1 MSLDKIKI
9 KGGQSLHGNVH
20 VAGSKNAALPI
31 LVSTLLSDQTTIL
44 NQVPRLQDIDS
55 TIALLKHLGVTID
68 DSLFKTQSQLKI
80 KADHITSQEAP
91 YDLVRKMRASVL
103 VLGPLLARFGKAKV
117 SLPGGC
123 AIGARPIDLHLKGLK
138 QLGAEIELEEGYV
151 LAKAKK
157 LIGTRVELDF
167 PSVGATENLMM
178 ACVLAQGESLITNA
192 AKEPEIIDCARALKQ
207 MGVKI
212 EGEGTDQIQIQG
224 VTQFKPSEYTIMGD
238 RIEAGTYLAAALIT
252 KGEVE
257 VFGIQPESLESVL
270 ILFEKMGAWVQRNS
284 NSIKI
289 RYQSPLQAT
298 RLTTQPFPGFPT
310 DMQAQVMSLLCLAEG
325 ESTITETIFE
335 NRFMHVPELLRMGA
349 DIKVESNRALI
360 KGVSE
365 LKGAPVM
372 ATDLRASASLVLAGL
387 AASGTTTVNRI
398 YHLDRGYENLE
409 TKLSQLGAQ
418 IKREK

>member
-157 LIGTRVELDF
+157 LVGARVELDF

-238 RIEAGTYLAAALIT
+238 RIEAG
-252 KGEVE
+252 G
-257 VFGIQPESLESVL
+257 
-270 ILFEKMGAWVQRNS
+270 
-284 NSIKI
+284 
-289 RYQSPLQAT
+289 
-298 RLTTQPFPGFPT
+298 
-310 DMQAQVMSLLCLAEG
+310 
-325 ESTITETIFE
+325 ST
-335 NRFMHVPELLRMGA
+335 
-349 DIKVESNRALI
+349 
-360 KGVSE
+360 
-365 LKGAPVM
+365 
-372 ATDLRASASLVLAGL
+372 AG
-387 AASGTTTVNRI
+387 
-398 YHLDRGYENLE
+398 
-409 TKLSQLGAQ
+409 
-418 IKREK
+418 